1 MLTNAD
7 VCTSGMF
14 TAGITTPADV
24 IKTNV
29 QTYNARV
36 ARLTARYSLY
46 LLYWLL
52 VQ

>member
-1 MLTNAD
+1 MLTYAG

-29 QTYNARV
+29 QTYNAR
-36 ARLTARYSLY
+36 AAHLAARYSLY
-46 LLYWLL
+46 LL
-52 VQ
+52 